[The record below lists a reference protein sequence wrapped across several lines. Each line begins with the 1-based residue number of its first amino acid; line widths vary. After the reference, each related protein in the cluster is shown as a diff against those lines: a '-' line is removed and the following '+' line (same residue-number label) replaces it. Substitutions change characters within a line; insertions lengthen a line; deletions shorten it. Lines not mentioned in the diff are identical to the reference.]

1 MRRWG
6 YKLQWSLQSGVKP
19 ASTTLPNEERRQQ
32 MLQMSSPGA
41 AFETARQTVTLRIR
55 LMRAAKIWSTWEH
68 ASLVRLQ
75 PHYVYILVNSKGA
88 VTTAL
93 HAHSM
98 RKRLVRLKKDR
109 FTPPLPPCPPQ
120 VSFPFHIAPSPL
132 HKIKYLCF
140 LSLCLALISQG
151 HALYLHHCAQAL
163 HLPTTFPNQ
172 SCIGVLTLLD
182 GAQRERASSA
192 P

>member
-1 MRRWG
+1 
-6 YKLQWSLQSGVKP
+6 
-19 ASTTLPNEERRQQ
+19 

-109 FTPPLPPCPPQ
+109 FTPPLSPMRIALAQNKISLFSFIVFGINFARARFVFAPLCSSVAFANNLSQPILPWGPHPP
-120 VSFPFHIAPSPL
+120 
-132 HKIKYLCF
+132 
-140 LSLCLALISQG
+140 
-151 HALYLHHCAQAL
+151 
-163 HLPTTFPNQ
+163 
-172 SCIGVLTLLD
+172 
-182 GAQRERASSA
+182 
-192 P
+192 

>member
-120 VSFPFHIAPSPL
+120 VSFPFHIAPAQNKISLFSFIVFGINFARARFVFAPLCSGVAFANNLSQPILPWSSHSP
-132 HKIKYLCF
+132 
-140 LSLCLALISQG
+140 
-151 HALYLHHCAQAL
+151 
-163 HLPTTFPNQ
+163 
-172 SCIGVLTLLD
+172 
-182 GAQRERASSA
+182 
-192 P
+192 